1 VLIACGFFL
10 PLAAAAQQGIPTEE
24 EFVQIIRER
33 GIAAATEV
41 FQEVRLQAQDTV
53 IFSQS
58 AMNRLGYQYVNEGR
72 VEEAIGIFELNVLAY
87 PDASNTYDSLGEA
100 FMIHGDVDSAVANYK
115 TSVELNP
122 DNVNG
127 VRYIHVLE
135 NYLKYEHRIPMRD
148 GVRLYTQVYAPRDQS
163 QDYPILFKRTP
174 YGVGR
179 YGPNNYNNFLGPSQ
193 PVARDGYIFVYQDVR
208 GRYMSE
214 GLYDNMRP
222 HVPGDGAIDESSDT
236 YDTIEWLLANLEGH
250 TGKVGMWGTSYPG
263 FYVTAALPEA
273 HPALVASLPQAPIS
287 DFFFDD
293 FHHHGA
299 FILPYWLLMPIT
311 GYQKDSL
318 VTSSWWDMVRPG
330 TLDGYKFFMDLG
342 PLKNSSEYYDADN
355 FLWWQVAEHP
365 NYDEFWQER
374 NILPHLKDV
383 DHAVMTVGGW
393 FDAEDLYGPLNI
405 YKTLERENPGAFNV
419 LVMGPWA
426 HGGWG
431 FDRSPHMVGNI
442 YFGDNIS
449 GWYQRQV
456 EAPFFRYF
464 LKGEGEPPAFEALSF
479 DTGRLEWQEFDI
491 WPPATAEPMRLYL
504 RADEII
510 SMDSPASTESEYTD
524 YVSDPNEPVP
534 YTDATRIRGTPRFY
548 MTEDQRFAER
558 RPDVIEFQTEILEE
572 DVTFVGDILTH
583 LKVSTTG
590 TAADWVVK
598 LIDVYPDDER
608 DGEHTPNHIHLSGYR
623 MLVRSEVIRGRFRNS
638 YEHPEPFVPGQVT
651 EVTLPLQ
658 DVLHTFKQG
667 HRIMVQ
673 IQSTW
678 FPLVD
683 RNPQT
688 YVDNIFE
695 ANEEDFTKATHRV
708 YHSPQHASY
717 LEVKVLR

>member
-1 VLIACGFFL
+1 MKTSRRFLVLIACGFFL

-115 TSVELNP
+115 TSVEWNP

-673 IQSTW
+673 IQST
-678 FPLVD
+678 
-683 RNPQT
+683 
-688 YVDNIFE
+688 
-695 ANEEDFTKATHRV
+695 
-708 YHSPQHASY
+708 
-717 LEVKVLR
+717 